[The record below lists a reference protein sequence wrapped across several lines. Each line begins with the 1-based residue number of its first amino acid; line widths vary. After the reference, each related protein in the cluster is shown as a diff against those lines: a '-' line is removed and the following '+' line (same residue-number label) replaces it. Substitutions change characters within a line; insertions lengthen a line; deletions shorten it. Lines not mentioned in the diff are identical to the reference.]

1 MLGYSIRLGK
11 YHRSNGEEGRG
22 YWVLSLRDYDPR
34 KNGGGFN
41 NSIVKKRPIPFVS
54 LCAHFRF
61 DSNISSGQ
69 TWMTICLNAFR
80 MNGKRE
86 REGERKFRRS
96 VVADDARRSV
106 NRGRAKLVTNRIVRS
121 KWRSPYPFYRPSSDG
136 TRFTA
141 TRGNMYPTHHPLCG
155 TIIQICDRQ
164 TTNIITPSPSP
175 MFSFPFTLFQ
185 RSSRESSRHDSTTI
199 LSRDE
204 EKFFDSSPIV
214 GRFFDETKKF
224 LDISVSI
231 YYIS

>member
-1 MLGYSIRLGK
+1 M
-11 YHRSNGEEGRG
+11 
-22 YWVLSLRDYDPR
+22 
-34 KNGGGFN
+34 
-41 NSIVKKRPIPFVS
+41 
-54 LCAHFRF
+54 
-61 DSNISSGQ
+61 
-69 TWMTICLNAFR
+69 
-80 MNGKRE
+80 
-86 REGERKFRRS
+86 
-96 VVADDARRSV
+96 

-204 EKFFDSSPIV
+204 EKFFDSSTRRRNFWIYPFPFITS
-214 GRFFDETKKF
+214 R
-224 LDISVSI
+224 DISCCFALLN
-231 YYIS
+231 ISLHLPSSLSFSTDCHARILATIRR